1 MPPRPTERPDLP
13 LEQLTPEEHR
23 ISKLE
28 DQDTSKKFSKA
39 TSAQDCSDL
48 APTDLHP
55 TLKKHPLRPS
65 EAMASPYTE
74 FRKSYRKL
82 HKREI
87 ISIPYRKCHDALEG
101 RIVAI
106 LNKL

>member
-1 MPPRPTERPDLP
+1 M
-13 LEQLTPEEHR
+13 EE
-23 ISKLE
+23 L
-28 DQDTSKKFSKA
+28 DTSKKNSKS
-39 TSAQDCSDL
+39 TSAQDCNDVQLSETHL
-48 APTDLHP
+48 SN
-55 TLKKHPLRPS
+55 KKNEVRQS
-65 EAMASPYTE
+65 EMFSSPYTE